1 MTSPSWD
8 PRTPAEIVADA
19 MFMLVRSGV
28 IANGQRLVE
37 ACRVVRLSVEDVR
50 LASTRLEANPG
61 RYVTPSGS
69 VLVRQPDDPG
79 DPEVARANERRR
91 KSRLALANPGI
102 PSPFSLTTNPNSAP
116 SPVTITPQ
124 SETEQKCER
133 CKATKPAES
142 FVLRSGKRAKN
153 CGRCEGLI
161 RRRKRYEAALGHEL
175 LSGRSFALATGD
187 ALLDGSCAL
196 GCGLPLLAD
205 ETLVVVDVLLA
216 HERCREIAGVL

>member
-69 VLVRQPDDPG
+69 VLVRQLDDPG
-79 DPEVARANERRR
+79 DPEVARASERRR
-91 KSRLALANPGI
+91 KSRLAPANPEI
-102 PSPFSLTTNPNSAP
+102 PSPFSLRTNP
-116 SPVTITPQ
+116 SPRP
-124 SETEQKCER
+124 EPERKCER
-133 CKATKPAES
+133 CKISKPAES
-142 FVLRSGKRAKN
+142 FALRNGKRAKN

-175 LSGRSFALATGD
+175 LSGRSFALASGD

-196 GCGLPLLAD
+196 ECGLPLLAD
-205 ETLVVVDVLLA
+205 ETLIVVDVLIA
-216 HERCREIAGVL
+216 HERCLKDGRS